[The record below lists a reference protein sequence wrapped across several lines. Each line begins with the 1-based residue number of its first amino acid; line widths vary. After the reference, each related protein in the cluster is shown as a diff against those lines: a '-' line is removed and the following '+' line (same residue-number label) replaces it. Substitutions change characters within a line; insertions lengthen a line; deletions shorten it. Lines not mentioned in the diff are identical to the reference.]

1 MLNTENG
8 HIQTEN
14 GHKQTENGHIQTE
27 NGQKQTEN
35 GKQWKNGDMYATI
48 TSMRYLLMWLANRS
62 QA

>member
-35 GKQWKNGDMYATI
+35 GKQLKNGDMYATI

>member
-1 MLNTENG
+1 MLNNENR

-27 NGQKQTEN
+27 KQKQTEN

-48 TSMRYLLMWLANRS
+48 TSMMHQLLWLANRS